1 MVFIQLLKI
10 SFISFDEVFEWVDV
24 LQLFIYCL
32 MQVPSLKRKSS
43 DGSQSSEPVG
53 IKQPVTLTGSN
64 AEQYVQLESALRKQI
79 EV

>member
-1 MVFIQLLKI
+1 MALALRQLNLIHKKEPQ
-10 SFISFDEVFEWVDV
+10 SFQRFLCIC
-24 LQLFIYCL
+24 CL

-43 DGSQSSEPVG
+43 DGPQSSEPVG
-53 IKQPVTLTGSN
+53 FKQPVTLTGSN